1 MLNKAD
7 ILECKGCDTPMVIGS
22 KLHKEVKDYL
32 GQYFEDA
39 SNYRSLVKGLQ
50 YLVFTRLEISF
61 VIHKLSQYV
70 AAPTLQHVMACKRI
84 LIYLKETEDYGLKF
98 LTEGEMKPTCYTYA
112 DWTCDIDNRK

>member
-1 MLNKAD
+1 
-7 ILECKGCDTPMVIGS
+7 MVIGS

-50 YLVFTRLEISF
+50 YLVFTRPEIAF

-70 AAPTLQHVMACKRI
+70 AAPTLQYVAS
-84 LIYLKETEDYGLKF
+84 LSLKNK
-98 LTEGEMKPTCYTYA
+98 TY
-112 DWTCDIDNRK
+112 